1 MSTSANFYTHDT
13 DIYNDI
19 SPHFSIRSLKKPLK
33 LRKVASD
40 DAEALLKH
48 SSDQR
53 NVQYDGSVIG
63 LDNPEAISSLLAQW
77 STFTEPLAR
86 FNAVVVTDNKISGT
100 GGIGWIGTNSEG
112 VRVGAAGI
120 MLNSEERGKGYAYEA
135 LKITIDFG
143 LRELALDEIHLATWD
158 ANIPMRGL
166 MDKKFGFMGRR
177 IEKDRFGNE
186 WEWRIR
192 KTEWLESVHSV

>member
-1 MSTSANFYTHDT
+1 MTYRPISVSAL
-13 DIYNDI
+13 I
-19 SPHFSIRSLKKPLK
+19 KKPLK
-33 LRKVASD
+33 LRNETSHH
-40 DAEALLKH
+40 AEALLKH
-48 SSDQR
+48 FSDQR

-63 LDNPEAISSLLAQW
+63 LDNPKEISSLLVQW
-77 STFTEPLAR
+77 STFTEPLTR
-86 FNAVVVTDNKISGT
+86 FNAVVIIDNKVSGT

-120 MLNSEERGKGYAYEA
+120 MLGPEVRGKGYAYEA
-135 LKITIDFG
+135 LRITIGFG

-158 ANIPMRGL
+158 ANIAMRGL

-186 WEWRIR
+186 WECRIR